1 MIEGNRTKLNDFFE
15 SNIKFNSGRKFS
27 KSEDFLEFIIKNKC
41 LNSTIKFLNLNLEN
55 KEKLSGYNDNRIN
68 IKGLYTKQY
77 SENLKNIEISNEFLR
92 KKVNKLSWDSN
103 YFDYGI
109 VNIPYKDSNFEFS
122 QEILIETS
130 RIFKKDQHI
139 LLNILFYRDNYFNN
153 NFNNIIKNKQISLQ
167 EFSFKFQYCQVQR
180 LCNPFLK
187 IINYS
192 YNFIGN
198 EKTLWK
204 ILVKNI

>member
-1 MIEGNRTKLNDFFE
+1 MIEETRTKSSDSVE
-15 SNIKFNSGRKFS
+15 SNIKFNSGHKFF

-41 LNSTIKFLNLNLEN
+41 LNSSIKFLNLFLEN
-55 KEKLSGYNDNRIN
+55 KEKLTEYNGNKIN
-68 IKGLYTKQY
+68 IKRLDTDHLR
-77 SENLKNIEISNEFLR
+77 ENLKNIEISNEFLI

-109 VNIPYKDSNFEFS
+109 VTIPYTDSIFEFS

-130 RIFKKDQHI
+130 RILKKDQHI

-153 NFNNIIKNKQISLQ
+153 NFNNIIKRKQVTLQ
-167 EFSFKFQYCQVQR
+167 EFAFKFQYCQVQR

-192 YNFIGN
+192 YNYIGN
-198 EKTLWK
+198 EKTPWK

>member
-1 MIEGNRTKLNDFFE
+1 MIEESRTKLNDSIE
-15 SNIKFNSGRKFS
+15 SNIKFNSGHKFA
-27 KSEDFLEFIIKNKC
+27 KSEDFLEFIVNNKC
-41 LNSTIKFLNLNLEN
+41 LNSPIKFLNLTLGN
-55 KEKLSGYNDNRIN
+55 KEKSNEYNNVIN
-68 IKGLYTKQY
+68 INTLDSNQSG
-77 SENLKNIEISNEFLR
+77 ENQKNIEISNEFLI
-92 KKVNKLSWDSN
+92 KKVKKLSWDSN

-109 VNIPYKDSNFEFS
+109 VNIPYRDSNFEFS

-130 RIFKKDQHI
+130 RIFKKDKHI

-180 LCNPFLK
+180 LCNPFLN

-192 YNFIGN
+192 YNYISN